1 MAATGRALLA
11 WWAEP
16 SRRYHDTHHLQHVH
30 ADVDE
35 LAAHAEDL
43 SAVQL
48 TAWYH
53 DAVYRGAPDDEARSA
68 QRAHTELTTLGLDPA
83 VVAEVTRLERLTA
96 TPPHAED
103 VNGQVLCGA
112 DLAILAATAED
123 YARYTAAVR
132 AEYAHVSDDQ
142 FRAGLTAVLGAVL
155 DDPSMFATSEGRRR
169 WETAAQTNLATELAA
184 LTT

>member
-1 MAATGRALLA
+1 VGRTLPALPRHPPPAARA
-11 WWAEP
+11 
-16 SRRYHDTHHLQHVH
+16 RR
-30 ADVDE
+30 VDE

-96 TPPHAED
+96 THHPHAED

-155 DDPSMFATSEGRRR
+155 DGPSMFATPEGRRR
-169 WETAAQTNLATELAA
+169 WETAAQTNLAA